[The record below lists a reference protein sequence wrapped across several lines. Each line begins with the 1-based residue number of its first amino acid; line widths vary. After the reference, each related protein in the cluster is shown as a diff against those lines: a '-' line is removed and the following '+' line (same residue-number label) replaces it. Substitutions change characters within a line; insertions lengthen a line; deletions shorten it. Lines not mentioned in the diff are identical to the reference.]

1 MASIA
6 KYVTDPEVKSILKQ
20 KDDGKKGEHGGI
32 GTTAT
37 RASIIEKLK
46 ERGYLEDVKGKIRST
61 EKARAF
67 YHLLPSEIRGA
78 DVTARWWLIQQ
89 DIAEGMADVNA
100 LQESVVEVFNA
111 HKETAYVGASIAVG
125 GTAVGKCPICG
136 ADVVQ
141 RKGRES
147 GKPYYTC
154 STNRSEQQEDGTF
167 KQLAGCGFKLAVWCG
182 KRFTAKQAASL
193 LAGKAVPLKGCIS
206 KRTGK
211 PFDCKVRLKKDGS
224 IEPIFDSKPKGKY
237 KKNGR

>member
-1 MASIA
+1 M
-6 KYVTDPEVKSILKQ
+6 
-20 KDDGKKGEHGGI
+20 
-32 GTTAT
+32 
-37 RASIIEKLK
+37 
-46 ERGYLEDVKGKIRST
+46 
-61 EKARAF
+61 
-67 YHLLPSEIRGA
+67 
-78 DVTARWWLIQQ
+78 
-89 DIAEGMADVNA
+89 NA

-154 STNRSEQQEDGTF
+154 CTNRSEQQEDGTF

-211 PFDCKVRLKKDGS
+211 PFDCKVKLKKDGT
-224 IEPIFDSKPKGKY
+224 IEPIFDSKPKGKC